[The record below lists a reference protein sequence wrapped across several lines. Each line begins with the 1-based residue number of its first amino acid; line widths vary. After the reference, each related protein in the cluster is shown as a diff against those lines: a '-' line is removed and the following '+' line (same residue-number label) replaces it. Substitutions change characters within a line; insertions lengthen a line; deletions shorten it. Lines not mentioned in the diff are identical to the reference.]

1 MKLKFF
7 FLESL
12 GSCAQSVN
20 SMYEVYHQLFHY
32 EHLEKD
38 ISIHFDNKNEI
49 KSFIDKQRS
58 SFQQLIN
65 SQRILVLNASI
76 EPSCFWFKNQFS
88 SSRYN
93 LIVQQQIDMF
103 RMLHNIDAAVSL
115 NLNIKYYYVFFFL
128 FLS

>member
-1 MKLKFF
+1 
-7 FLESL
+7 
-12 GSCAQSVN
+12 
-20 SMYEVYHQLFHY
+20 MYEVYHQLFHY

-38 ISIHFDNKNEI
+38 ISIHFDNKNEL

-58 SFQQLIN
+58 SFQQLIS

-76 EPSCFWFKNQFS
+76 EPSFFWFKNQFS

-93 LIVQQQIDMF
+93 LIVQQQIDIF
-103 RMLHNIDAAVSL
+103 RMLHNIDATVSL
-115 NLNIKYYYVFFFL
+115 NLNIKYYYYFYL